1 MNGSLEMRV
10 VVDCETMEEA
20 LQFRYLYGDMVAS
33 GWTTVPRVMGVIRRG
48 EVETVYGN
56 QK

>member
-20 LQFRYLYGDMVAS
+20 LQFRYVYGDMVAS
-33 GWTTVPRVMGVIRRG
+33 AWTTVPRVMGVIKSG
-48 EVETVYGN
+48 KVETVYGN